1 MLKAASEAMTLVV
14 FCRRPA
20 LGSGKRR
27 LARELG
33 DPATLTI
40 SELLLGTT
48 LEDLAAWPGRRVIA
62 PAEPG
67 DESWAR
73 SLPVPLDDVVP
84 QPSGNL
90 GVRLAGVDRVL
101 RDRGHTRLLYIGS
114 DAPVLGP
121 ADYLAACHALTTHDV
136 VLGPALDGG
145 VTCLGSRLAWPE
157 LARLPWGGEEL
168 HAALQAICARGGLT
182 VQNLPPR
189 YDVDVPADLR
199 RLCSDLAGDAR
210 PARLALYRELR
221 SLGYSGP

>member
-1 MLKAASEAMTLVV
+1 MLNAASEATTLVV

-33 DPATLTI
+33 DPATLAI
-40 SELLLGTT
+40 SELLLATT
-48 LEDLAAWPGRRVIA
+48 LEDVATWAGHRVIA

-67 DESWAR
+67 DEAWVR
-73 SLPVPLDDVVP
+73 SLPVPVDAVLP

-101 RDRGHTRLLYIGS
+101 RDQGHTRLLYIGS
-114 DAPVLGP
+114 DAPVLAH

-145 VTCLGSRLAWPE
+145 VTFLGGRQAWPE
-157 LARLPWGGEEL
+157 LAHLPWGSETL
-168 HAALQAICARGGLT
+168 HAALQAICERAGLT
-182 VQNLPPR
+182 VRNLPPR

-199 RLCSDLAGDAR
+199 RLCADLAGDVR
-210 PARLALYRELR
+210 PARLALYRALH
-221 SLGYSGP
+221 SLGYCGS